1 MADGGALNLT
11 MAETKGT
18 GPSLPLVTLAFLL
31 LFLALILAMIGGP
44 QSNMMGFV
52 VGSVFGTAS
61 LALFLVSDNK
71 RRATRMYG
79 DWTPSPR
86 RYVPWLALISWA
98 VGAWNIFFWAL
109 DWTRGA

>member
-1 MADGGALNLT
+1 

-18 GPSLPLVTLAFLL
+18 GPSIPLVTLTILL
-31 LFLALILAMIGGP
+31 LFLTLILAGIGGP
-44 QSNMMGFV
+44 QSNIAGFV
-52 VGSVFGTAS
+52 VGSILGTAS

-86 RYVPWLALISWA
+86 RYVPWLALASWA

-109 DWTRGA
+109 EWTRGA

>member
-1 MADGGALNLT
+1 

-18 GPSLPLVTLAFLL
+18 GPSPLLVASTFLL
-31 LFLALILAMIGGP
+31 LLFALILAGIGGP
-44 QSNMMGFV
+44 QSNMVGFV
-52 VGSVFGTAS
+52 VGSILGTAS

-86 RYVPWLALISWA
+86 RYVPWLALASWA

-109 DWTRGA
+109 EWTRGA